1 MNVNNTKLLLALLL
15 VGFFTTT
22 VYASDIEEVI
32 VVGATISVTD
42 SDPETDSSA
51 IEALHPTMLY
61 TPGGVGGFMAPKLN
75 GTDAKH
81 TAVYRNGIP
90 VNDPGSGW
98 YNIGLDIPL
107 FQSYKIYQGPTALYG
122 SSSMGGVVLIE
133 DNFDR
138 SVFYKGGDGL
148 VNLVVGHENFQL
160 SAYKGSNGSVRTD
173 NEEEDF
179 FETISFKTKREYKDW
194 TLVSSYQEY
203 KYDYD
208 NCWVGWTPSND
219 CSQEGYKVDTSLRN
233 DNFTFGYTL
242 DDSKHNT
249 GWESKSDRIYSDV
262 NKEIMPGLLVGI
274 TAQRESYDTATLGY
288 WRDTVAGYLNYDYNN
303 VGLGIRTEEGDHT
316 IRVGTK
322 LGKFNISLGNSVRR
336 PSLYERYGDD
346 YVVASPDLSSE
357 EAIGLT
363 VGWDLVSVFYY
374 DFSEGIDY
382 DSANQQYVNTGN
394 YISRG
399 MNIRKTYMTDVG
411 EFFAYVGLIDTD
423 VSSQAKYRTMFAWT
437 VTKAPYGDVSFEYA
451 GEFDKGLDY
460 IGRPIDDVSVFS
472 INYGN
477 WINPTTRLG
486 IQIQDLFDNEFEII
500 PGYGAGGRQI
510 SITFDVSY

>member
-160 SAYKGSNGSVRTD
+160 SA
-173 NEEEDF
+173 
-179 FETISFKTKREYKDW
+179 
-194 TLVSSYQEY
+194 
-203 KYDYD
+203 
-208 NCWVGWTPSND
+208 
-219 CSQEGYKVDTSLRN
+219 
-233 DNFTFGYTL
+233 
-242 DDSKHNT
+242 
-249 GWESKSDRIYSDV
+249 
-262 NKEIMPGLLVGI
+262 
-274 TAQRESYDTATLGY
+274 
-288 WRDTVAGYLNYDYNN
+288 
-303 VGLGIRTEEGDHT
+303 
-316 IRVGTK
+316 
-322 LGKFNISLGNSVRR
+322 
-336 PSLYERYGDD
+336 
-346 YVVASPDLSSE
+346 
-357 EAIGLT
+357 
-363 VGWDLVSVFYY
+363 
-374 DFSEGIDY
+374 
-382 DSANQQYVNTGN
+382 
-394 YISRG
+394 
-399 MNIRKTYMTDVG
+399 
-411 EFFAYVGLIDTD
+411 
-423 VSSQAKYRTMFAWT
+423 
-437 VTKAPYGDVSFEYA
+437 
-451 GEFDKGLDY
+451 
-460 IGRPIDDVSVFS
+460 
-472 INYGN
+472 
-477 WINPTTRLG
+477 
-486 IQIQDLFDNEFEII
+486 
-500 PGYGAGGRQI
+500 
-510 SITFDVSY
+510 